1 MTGQPLKESQ
11 FEPRA
16 DNAALQL
23 KAQLN
28 QEQGLSLPSRQVE
41 VGPDGKPPP
50 PLPPEGSYAR
60 QAIEQQR
67 AAAQQQS
74 SQAMGQPT
82 QQQVL
87 GQQPPAGTVEQA
99 IDGSQA
105 PPLSVPGQPPQ
116 EPGDPNFSVR
126 ANERFAKLSQD
137 LREADRERQ
146 AAIAEVKEL
155 KASEAETKAM
165 LEALRA
171 QHQQML
177 QANLDNL
184 DPETRMQVMQD
195 ARMQEYFAS
204 FKQDIL
210 NTLQPQIQGLQEN
223 RVHNELMALSEKYPR
238 FDVQIHGPQIEMFR
252 GKYPEVPI
260 EQAYKAIAEP
270 EELVTRGA
278 ASHAAVPPIL
288 APGGTAPANTR
299 YVAEPQSD
307 PEQEM
312 REESLAWKK
321 LLASA
326 DPADQRAGAR
336 LLEKNMGDRL
346 GDNLPGAARR

>member
-1 MTGQPLKESQ
+1 MQ
-11 FEPRA
+11 
-16 DNAALQL
+16 
-23 KAQLN
+23 
-28 QEQGLSLPSRQVE
+28 
-41 VGPDGKPPP
+41 
-50 PLPPEGSYAR
+50 
-60 QAIEQQR
+60 
-67 AAAQQQS
+67 
-74 SQAMGQPT
+74 GQPT

-87 GQQPPAGTVEQA
+87 GQQPPAGTIEQA

-105 PPLSVPGQPPQ
+105 PPLTPAPQPPQ
-116 EPGDPNFSVR
+116 GPGEPDLSAR
-126 ANERFAKLSQD
+126 ANERFSKLTSD
-137 LREADRERQ
+137 LRLADQERQ
-146 AAIAEVKEL
+146 AAVALAKENGATL
-155 KASEAETKAM
+155 AQTQA
-165 LEALRA
+165 ALQQLQQ

-177 QANLDNL
+177 QSNLENL

-195 ARMQEYFAS
+195 ARMQEYFAG

-223 RVHNELMALSEKYPR
+223 RIHGELMSLADKYPR

-260 EQAYKAIAEP
+260 EQAFKAIAEP

-278 ASHAAVPPIL
+278 VSHVAVPPIL
-288 APGGTAPANTR
+288 APGGTAPTNSR

-346 GDNLPGAARR
+346 GGNLPGADRR

>member
-1 MTGQPLKESQ
+1 
-11 FEPRA
+11 
-16 DNAALQL
+16 
-23 KAQLN
+23 
-28 QEQGLSLPSRQVE
+28 
-41 VGPDGKPPP
+41 
-50 PLPPEGSYAR
+50 
-60 QAIEQQR
+60 
-67 AAAQQQS
+67 
-74 SQAMGQPT
+74 
-82 QQQVL
+82 
-87 GQQPPAGTVEQA
+87 
-99 IDGSQA
+99 
-105 PPLSVPGQPPQ
+105 
-116 EPGDPNFSVR
+116 
-126 ANERFAKLSQD
+126 
-137 LREADRERQ
+137 
-146 AAIAEVKEL
+146 
-155 KASEAETKAM
+155 
-165 LEALRA
+165 
-171 QHQQML
+171 ML
-177 QANLDNL
+177 QSNLENL

-195 ARMQEYFAS
+195 ARMQEYFAG

-223 RVHNELMALSEKYPR
+223 RIHGELMGLADKYPR

-260 EQAYKAIAEP
+260 EQAFKAIAEP

-278 ASHAAVPPIL
+278 VSHAAVPPFL
-288 APGGTAPANTR
+288 APGGTAPTNSR

-346 GDNLPGAARR
+346 GGNLPGAARR